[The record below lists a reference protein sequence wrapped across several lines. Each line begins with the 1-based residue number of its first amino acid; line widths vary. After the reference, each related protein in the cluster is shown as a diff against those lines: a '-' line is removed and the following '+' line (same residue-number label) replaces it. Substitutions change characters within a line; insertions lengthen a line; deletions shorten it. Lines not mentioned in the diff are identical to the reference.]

1 MIVVLR
7 VGSDQLAVQFG
18 FLGFHAARGRR
29 RDLAALGQIEVR
41 RRQLTNGRTRQR
53 RQQHRDQRP
62 AAHRAGHGDCVRV
75 HLSHPETLDACTIY
89 FVLRVYKKT
98 DITTSK
104 KESNSTRKLSHTR
117 SKTPHMRRV
126 RSHSHT
132 CVYLLHTSH
141 AHHAH
146 HTIIF
151 TLTLIPATENT
162 HAHTLKH
169 QFLFHCSLYILV
181 TVFPGTRSILFWE
194 DHPFGSVFSA
204 QLTRSSPI
212 TGLRGG
218 PSVFGVRVCG
228 SCMCV
233 RVCWSCVCTHVCV
246 YVVENYPLYVFLKI
260 VCACVGL
267 YIL

>member
-41 RRQLTNGRTRQR
+41 RRQLTNGRTRQH

-162 HAHTLKH
+162 HAHT
-169 QFLFHCSLYILV
+169 QTPILV
-181 TVFPGTRSILFWE
+181 SLFTVYISHCIPGDSFDFIL
-194 DHPFGSVFSA
+194 G
-204 QLTRSSPI
+204 R
-212 TGLRGG
+212 
-218 PSVFGVRVCG
+218 PSVRIGLQRTTDEIVDDHWPPWWAVCVRC
-228 SCMCV
+228 SCLRFVHVRARVLVMCV
-233 RVCWSCVCTHVCV
+233 HTCVCIC
-246 YVVENYPLYVFLKI
+246 
-260 VCACVGL
+260 C
-267 YIL
+267 